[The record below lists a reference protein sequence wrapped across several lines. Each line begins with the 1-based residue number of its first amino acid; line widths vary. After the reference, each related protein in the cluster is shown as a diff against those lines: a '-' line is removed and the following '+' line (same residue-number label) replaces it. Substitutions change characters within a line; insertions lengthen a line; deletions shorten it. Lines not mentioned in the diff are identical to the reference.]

1 MRYTLIARRAHA
13 RLVGRETNIIGMRLG
28 PGKHLKGKTLL
39 GGVIT
44 PEEFDHFHEV
54 SIGASLIC
62 YLSPSNLTAGLAHH

>member
-1 MRYTLIARRAHA
+1 MHILTA

-28 PGKHLKGKTLL
+28 PGKHLKGRSLL

-54 SIGASLIC
+54 GRSFAFLFISLS
-62 YLSPSNLTAGLAHH
+62 L